1 MKKIQT
7 LSVVFAAAFFAL
19 QGIASADL
27 ISGKVDAIAEGE
39 NALVVTTENPVT
51 QTEET
56 VNVAID
62 EATEFTGTAKED
74 LKEGDKVLVEAV
86 TDESGAVKAEAVNAV
101 QM

>member
-1 MKKIQT
+1 
-7 LSVVFAAAFFAL
+7 VVFAAAFFAL
-19 QGIASADL
+19 QGTASADL

-39 NALVVTTENPVT
+39 NALAVTTENPVT

-56 VNVAID
+56 VNVALD
-62 EATEFTGTAKED
+62 EATEYTGIAKEE